1 MLFVTRGHAPC
12 DRFHLI
18 SVSPGVTSIS
28 MSTEQHPLIAHLQ
41 AEKETLTAFAERIE
55 MSRMQLYR
63 IMNGESTT
71 LSTLRKI
78 SAATGGAVP
87 VSAFLGS
94 EESAA

>member
-1 MLFVTRGHAPC
+1 
-12 DRFHLI
+12 
-18 SVSPGVTSIS
+18 

-41 AEKETLTAFAERIE
+41 ATEETLTAFAKRVE

-63 IMNGESTT
+63 IINGDSTT
-71 LSTLRKI
+71 LASLRKI

-87 VSAFLGS
+87 VSAFLTS